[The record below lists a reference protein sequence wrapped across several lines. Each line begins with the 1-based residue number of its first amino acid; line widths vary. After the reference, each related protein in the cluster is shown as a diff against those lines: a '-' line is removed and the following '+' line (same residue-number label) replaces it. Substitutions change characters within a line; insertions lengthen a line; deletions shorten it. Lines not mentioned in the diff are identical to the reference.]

1 MPMPLAGTPS
11 DALPEVLATGD
22 ATISFAF
29 VSFSARDPEGRD
41 AEYIEWHTLDHRPEQ
56 HRLAAL
62 RQSMRLVST
71 PECRAARVASEG
83 QWDQVDHV
91 MNYLFA
97 DQSSMPGFNDLGAA
111 LDRAGRM
118 PLRLPSVGYLTAER
132 AGKLAAP
139 HAVAGA
145 DVIPFRPCAGVWL
158 LIEQGRQSPEALLDL
173 PGVAGVW
180 WYHDCPTIAPFD
192 APAKDLQITY
202 VYCDEDPLACA
213 PAMGAALQH
222 RWASGAVRGEL
233 AAPFHPV
240 QPFAWDRY
248 LP

>member
-41 AEYIEWHTLDHRPEQ
+41 AQYIEWHTLDHRPEQ

-83 QWDQVDHV
+83 QWDRVDHV

-145 DVIPFRPCAGVWL
+145 DVIPFRPSAGVWL
-158 LIEQGRQSPEALLDL
+158 LIEQGRQSPEVLLDL
-173 PGVAGVW
+173 PGVAGLW
-180 WYHDCPTIAPFD
+180 WYYDCPTIAPFD

-213 PAMGAALQH
+213 PAMGAALQR
-222 RWASGAVRGEL
+222 RWASGGVRGQL
-233 AAPFHPV
+233 AAPFYPV

>member
-11 DALPEVLATGD
+11 EDLPAVLATGD
-22 ATISFAF
+22 TTIGFAF
-29 VSFSARDPEGRD
+29 VSFSAREPDGRD
-41 AEYIEWHTLDHRPEQ
+41 AEYIEWHSLDHRPEQ

-71 PECRAARVASEG
+71 PECRAARAASEG
-83 QWDQVDHV
+83 QWDRVDHV

-97 DQSSMPGFNDLGAA
+97 DQSSMQGFNDLGGA

-118 PLRLPSVGYLTAER
+118 PLRLPSVGYLTVER

-145 DVIPFRPCAGVWL
+145 DVIPFRPSAGVWL
-158 LIEQGRQSPEALLDL
+158 LIEQGRRSPEALLGL
-173 PGVAGVW
+173 PGVAGIW
-180 WYHDCPTIAPFD
+180 WFHDCPSIPPYD
-192 APAKDLQITY
+192 APPRDMQVTY
-202 VYCDEDPLACA
+202 IYTDEDPLACA
-213 PAMGAALQH
+213 VPIQAALRE
-222 RWASGAVRGEL
+222 RWASGAVQGQL
-233 AAPFHPV
+233 AAPFYPV
-240 QPFAWDRY
+240 QPFACDRY